1 MMKGD
6 RIMKLFVRTTL
17 ALLAL
22 ALAAP
27 SLATAQQPSIVFLD
41 SERLRQQ
48 APSLQ
53 AAREQLEEELAEL
66 EAQAD
71 SALAPMQAE
80 FQSAAQEFQQQQ
92 GMMTAE
98 RRQQRQQALGQ
109 MQQELQQAGAQW
121 EQRAAAIQS
130 RVLGPALE
138 RINRVIDELRAENG
152 YQFVLDV
159 AAGGVVAADPALDI
173 TSEVLRRLQASNPGS

>member
-1 MMKGD
+1 MKGM
-6 RIMKLFVRTTL
+6 RTMKTFVRSTL
-17 ALLAL
+17 FLLAL
-22 ALAAP
+22 ALVLPVAVA
-27 SLATAQQPSIVFLD
+27 AQQGTIVYLD
-41 SERLRQQ
+41 SERLRQE

-53 AAREQLEEELAEL
+53 TARQQLEQRMSEL
-66 EAQAD
+66 ESQAD

-80 FQSAAQEFQQQQ
+80 FQAAAQEYQQQQ

-98 RRQQRQQALGQ
+98 RRQERQQALGR

-121 EQRAAAIQS
+121 EQRAAQLQNQI
-130 RVLGPALE
+130 LGPALE
-138 RINRVIDELRAENG
+138 EINRVIDTIREENG

-173 TSEVLRRLQASNPGS
+173 TSEVLRRLQGSNPGS

>member
-1 MMKGD
+1 MKV
-6 RIMKLFVRTTL
+6 LARTTL
-17 ALLAL
+17 TLVALTLMVPG
-22 ALAAP
+22 LAA
-27 SLATAQQPSIVFLD
+27 AQQGAIVFLD
-41 SERLRQQ
+41 SERLRQE

-53 AAREQLEEELAEL
+53 AAREQLQQELSAL

-80 FQSAAQEFQQQQ
+80 FQAAAQEFQQQQ

-98 RRQQRQQALGQ
+98 RRQQRQQALAS

-121 EQRAAAIQS
+121 EQRAAAIQN

-138 RINRVIDELRAENG
+138 RINQVIDQIRQDNG
-152 YQFVLDV
+152 YLYVLDV
-159 AAGGVVAADPALDI
+159 AAGGVVAADPSLDI
-173 TSEVLRRLQASNPGS
+173 TPEVLRRLTESNQGS